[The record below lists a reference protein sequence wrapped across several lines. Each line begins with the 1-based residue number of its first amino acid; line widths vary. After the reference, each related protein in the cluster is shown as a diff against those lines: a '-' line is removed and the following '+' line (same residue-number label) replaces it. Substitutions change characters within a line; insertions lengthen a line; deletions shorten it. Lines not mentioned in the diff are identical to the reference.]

1 MFSEYALNIFV
12 SATAIT
18 NAKNNPAITHKLI
31 GFGCKDKPNAFTQC
45 KRIDFFQFKAKFSW
59 EPHTGTGTL

>member
-45 KRIDFFQFKAKFSW
+45 KRIDFFSV
-59 EPHTGTGTL
+59 

>member
-18 NAKNNPAITHKLI
+18 NAKNNPAITINFQL
-31 GFGCKDKPNAFTQC
+31 FGCKDKPNAFTKC
-45 KRIDFFQFKAKFSW
+45 KRIDFFSV
-59 EPHTGTGTL
+59 

>member
-18 NAKNNPAITHKLI
+18 NAKNNPAITINFEL
-31 GFGCKDKPNAFTQC
+31 FGCKDKPNAFTQC
-45 KRIDFFQFKAKFSW
+45 KRIDFFQFKAKKN
-59 EPHTGTGTL
+59 